1 MGAACVGMRNFQYI
15 YVIWSLSEYSQV
27 HLSQPSTKVYLRI
40 IGVVLI
46 VKPGGR
52 AGLGEGVA
60 KATEPGKSKR
70 FTRKR
75 KTV

>member
-1 MGAACVGMRNFQYI
+1 M
-15 YVIWSLSEYSQV
+15 
-27 HLSQPSTKVYLRI
+27 SQPSTKVYLRI